1 MSHNE
6 FHNLREKL
14 YDVQMPVEADLWQD
28 IEATMRRR
36 RLRRMLYYASSVAA
50 VVLLALLLLLPGGEI
65 GQPQGKTLVAEA
77 VSGVEPSE
85 VAVVEVAEPA
95 SETAADVVAEP
106 AAAAVV
112 AESAGAM
119 EVSGAETVPAA
130 ELGYATPVGNT
141 ASEEKAASKVNV
153 ASEAVA
159 SEVGTNAVA
168 EADVQEAVAV
178 QTQAVAPQERRAA
191 IALADDILEFWDERE
206 RGNRGYTLAF
216 SQGIMPGSSASVA
229 GSRVMASSAF
239 GGALEH
245 SHMVEQVSDTK
256 YSLPVNA
263 GLQIQFPVGENMAV
277 GIGVNYSMLKSK
289 YDCLIDKVHY
299 GVKQKLH
306 YIGVPVNVY
315 GLVVERNNFSFYVN
329 AGVTLEKGIRAV
341 YELNSYRDSQKYR
354 TDIEGVQFSINAGLG
369 VEYKFGN
376 AVGLYFEPNLVYYTN
391 SEVMYS
397 IRTDQPFQVKADIGF
412 RFHF

>member
-36 RLRRMLYYASSVAA
+36 RVRRVLYYASSVAA
-50 VVLLALLLLLPGGEI
+50 VVLLALLLLLPGREV
-65 GQPQGKTLVAEA
+65 GQPQVQTLVAEA
-77 VSGVEPSE
+77 VSDKVPSE
-85 VAVVEVAEPA
+85 VAAVVVAEPD
-95 SETAADVVAEP
+95 SEVAAVAELSAAADVVAEP
-106 AAAAVV
+106 
-112 AESAGAM
+112 AGAM
-119 EVSGAETVPAA
+119 EVSGAE
-130 ELGYATPVGNT
+130 
-141 ASEEKAASKVNV
+141 
-153 ASEAVA
+153 AVA
-159 SEVGTNAVA
+159 SEVGKNAVA
-168 EADVQEAVAV
+168 ETDAQEAIAV
-178 QTQAVAPQERRAA
+178 QTQAVAPKERRAA
-191 IALADDILEFWDERE
+191 MALADDILEFGDERE

-216 SQGIMPGSSASVA
+216 SQGIMPGSAASVA

-277 GIGVNYSMLKSK
+277 GVGLNYSMLKSK

-299 GVKQKLH
+299 NVKQKLH
-306 YIGVPVNVY
+306 YIGIPVNVY

>member
-50 VVLLALLLLLPGGEI
+50 VVLLALLLLLPEGDTA
-65 GQPQGKTLVAEA
+65 QTQSQGLVAEA
-77 VSGVEPSE
+77 VSLVETE
-85 VAVVEVAEPA
+85 VAAEEVA
-95 SETAADVVAEP
+95 
-106 AAAAVV
+106 AVTKPGHAV
-112 AESAGAM
+112 
-119 EVSGAETVPAA
+119 
-130 ELGYATPVGNT
+130 PVGNIVPV
-141 ASEEKAASKVNV
+141 EKAVPEEIFAHPVNV
-153 ASEAVA
+153 
-159 SEVGTNAVA
+159 VA
-168 EADVQEAVAV
+168 EADAATDAATDAGNGTVAQGTVAQEAAEAVQPQTFAVQERKPVM
-178 QTQAVAPQERRAA
+178 
-191 IALADDILEFWDERE
+191 ALADDILESGDGRD
-206 RGNRGYTLAF
+206 RGGRGYTLAF
-216 SQGIMPGSSASVA
+216 SQGIIPGSSASVA

-263 GLQIQFPVGENMAV
+263 GLQIQFPVGETMAV

-299 GVKQKLH
+299 NVKQKLH
-306 YIGVPVNVY
+306 YIGIPVNVY
-315 GLVVERNNFSFYVN
+315 GLIVERNSFSFYVN
-329 AGVTLEKGIRAV
+329 AGITLEKGVRAV
-341 YELNSYRDSQKYR
+341 YELNSYRESSTYR
-354 TDIEGVQFSINAGLG
+354 TDIEGVQFSMNAGLG
-369 VEYKFGN
+369 VEYKFSN

>member
-1 MSHNE
+1 
-6 FHNLREKL
+6 
-14 YDVQMPVEADLWQD
+14 
-28 IEATMRRR
+28 
-36 RLRRMLYYASSVAA
+36 
-50 VVLLALLLLLPGGEI
+50 
-65 GQPQGKTLVAEA
+65 
-77 VSGVEPSE
+77 
-85 VAVVEVAEPA
+85 
-95 SETAADVVAEP
+95 
-106 AAAAVV
+106 
-112 AESAGAM
+112 
-119 EVSGAETVPAA
+119 
-130 ELGYATPVGNT
+130 
-141 ASEEKAASKVNV
+141 
-153 ASEAVA
+153 
-159 SEVGTNAVA
+159 
-168 EADVQEAVAV
+168 
-178 QTQAVAPQERRAA
+178 
-191 IALADDILEFWDERE
+191 
-206 RGNRGYTLAF
+206 
-216 SQGIMPGSSASVA
+216 
-229 GSRVMASSAF
+229 
-239 GGALEH
+239 
-245 SHMVEQVSDTK
+245 MVEHVSDTK

-277 GIGVNYSMLKSK
+277 GVGVNYSMLKSK

-299 GVKQKLH
+299 NVKQKLH

-354 TDIEGVQFSINAGLG
+354 ADIEGVQFSINAGLG

>member
-36 RLRRMLYYASSVAA
+36 RVRRVLYYASSVAA
-50 VVLLALLLLLPGGEI
+50 VVLLALLLLLPGREV
-65 GQPQGKTLVAEA
+65 GQPQVQTLVAEA
-77 VSGVEPSE
+77 VSDKVPSE
-85 VAVVEVAEPA
+85 VAAV
-95 SETAADVVAEP
+95 VVAEP
-106 AAAAVV
+106 AAEVAAVAEPAADV
-112 AESAGAM
+112 AAEPAGAM
-119 EVSGAETVPAA
+119 EVSGAE
-130 ELGYATPVGNT
+130 
-141 ASEEKAASKVNV
+141 
-153 ASEAVA
+153 AVA
-159 SEVGTNAVA
+159 SEVGKNADA
-168 EADVQEAVAV
+168 ETDAQEAIAV
-178 QTQAVAPQERRAA
+178 QTQAVAPQERKAA
-191 IALADDILEFWDERE
+191 MALADDILEFGDERE

-216 SQGIMPGSSASVA
+216 SQGIMPGSAASVA

-277 GIGVNYSMLKSK
+277 GVGVNYSMLKSK

-299 GVKQKLH
+299 NVKQKLH

-354 TDIEGVQFSINAGLG
+354 ADIEGVQFSINAGLG

>member
-65 GQPQGKTLVAEA
+65 GQPHGKTLVAEA

-85 VAVVEVAEPA
+85 VAASVAE
-95 SETAADVVAEP
+95 AAGV
-106 AAAAVV
+106 
-112 AESAGAM
+112 M
-119 EVSGAETVPAA
+119 EASGAEAVPAA
-130 ELGYATPVGNT
+130 ELGYAVHVGNT
-141 ASEEKAASKVNV
+141 ASAEKAASHVDV
-153 ASEAVA
+153 AEEADAVLVKDIAPVRDGAADAAA
-159 SEVGTNAVA
+159 SEVGNNAVA
-168 EADVQEAVAV
+168 ETDAQEAVAV
-178 QTQAVAPQERRAA
+178 QPQAVAPQERRAA
-191 IALADDILEFWDERE
+191 MALADDILEFGDERE

-277 GIGVNYSMLKSK
+277 GVGVNYSMLKSK

-299 GVKQKLH
+299 NVKQKLH

-315 GLVVERNNFSFYVN
+315 GLVVERNNFGFYVN

-354 TDIEGVQFSINAGLG
+354 ADIEGVQFSMNAGLG
-369 VEYKFGN
+369 VEYKFSN

>member
-28 IEATMRRR
+28 IEATLRRR
-36 RLRRMLYYASSVAA
+36 RMRRMLYYASSVAA

-65 GQPQGKTLVAEA
+65 GQPQGQTLVAEA
-77 VSGVEPSE
+77 VSDKVPSE
-85 VAVVEVAEPA
+85 VAAV
-95 SETAADVVAEP
+95 VVAEP
-106 AAAAVV
+106 
-112 AESAGAM
+112 AGAM
-119 EVSGAETVPAA
+119 EVSGAEAVPAA
-130 ELGYATPVGNT
+130 ELGYAAPVGNT
-141 ASEEKAASKVNV
+141 APEVGKNAVVETDAQ
-153 ASEAVA
+153 EAVA
-159 SEVGTNAVA
+159 SEVGKNAVA
-168 EADVQEAVAV
+168 ETDAQEAVAV
-178 QTQAVAPQERRAA
+178 QTRAVAPKERRAA
-191 IALADDILEFWDERE
+191 MALADDILEFGDERE

-216 SQGIMPGSSASVA
+216 SQGIMPGSAASVA

-245 SHMVEQVSDTK
+245 SHMVEHVSDTK

-277 GIGVNYSMLKSK
+277 GVGVNYSMLKSK

-299 GVKQKLH
+299 NVKQKLH
-306 YIGVPVNVY
+306 YIGIPVNVY

-354 TDIEGVQFSINAGLG
+354 ADIEGVQFSINAGLG

>member
-1 MSHNE
+1 
-6 FHNLREKL
+6 
-14 YDVQMPVEADLWQD
+14 
-28 IEATMRRR
+28 
-36 RLRRMLYYASSVAA
+36 
-50 VVLLALLLLLPGGEI
+50 
-65 GQPQGKTLVAEA
+65 
-77 VSGVEPSE
+77 
-85 VAVVEVAEPA
+85 
-95 SETAADVVAEP
+95 
-106 AAAAVV
+106 
-112 AESAGAM
+112 
-119 EVSGAETVPAA
+119 VSGAEAVPAA
-130 ELGYATPVGNT
+130 ELGYAALVGNT

-159 SEVGTNAVA
+159 SEVGKNAVA
-168 EADVQEAVAV
+168 VADAQEAIAV
-178 QTQAVAPQERRAA
+178 QPQAVAPQERRAA
-191 IALADDILEFWDERE
+191 MALADDILEFGDERE

-216 SQGIMPGSSASVA
+216 SQGIMPGSAASVA

-277 GIGVNYSMLKSK
+277 GVGVNYSMLKSK

-299 GVKQKLH
+299 NVKQKLH

-354 TDIEGVQFSINAGLG
+354 ADIEGVQFSINAGLG
-369 VEYKFGN
+369 VEYKFSS

>member
-36 RLRRMLYYASSVAA
+36 RVRRVLYYASSVAA
-50 VVLLALLLLLPGGEI
+50 VVLLALLLLLPGREI
-65 GQPQGKTLVAEA
+65 GQPQVQTLVAEA
-77 VSGVEPSE
+77 VSDKVPSE
-85 VAVVEVAEPA
+85 VAAVVVAEPD
-95 SETAADVVAEP
+95 SEAAAVAEPAADVVAEP
-106 AAAAVV
+106 A
-112 AESAGAM
+112 GTM
-119 EVSGAETVPAA
+119 EVSGAETV
-130 ELGYATPVGNT
+130 
-141 ASEEKAASKVNV
+141 
-153 ASEAVA
+153 A
-159 SEVGTNAVA
+159 SEVGKNAVA
-168 EADVQEAVAV
+168 ETDAQEAVAV
-178 QTQAVAPQERRAA
+178 QTQAVAPKERRAA
-191 IALADDILEFWDERE
+191 MALADDILEFGDERE

-216 SQGIMPGSSASVA
+216 SQGIMPGSAASVA

-277 GIGVNYSMLKSK
+277 GVGVNYSMLKSK

-299 GVKQKLH
+299 NVKQKLH

-354 TDIEGVQFSINAGLG
+354 ADIEGVQFSINAGLG

>member
-36 RLRRMLYYASSVAA
+36 RVRRVLYYASSVAA
-50 VVLLALLLLLPGGEI
+50 VVLLALLLLLPGREV
-65 GQPQGKTLVAEA
+65 GQPQVQTLVAEA
-77 VSGVEPSE
+77 VSDKVPSE
-85 VAVVEVAEPA
+85 VAVVEVAEPE
-95 SETAADVVAEP
+95 SEAAAVAEPSAAADVVAEP
-106 AAAAVV
+106 
-112 AESAGAM
+112 AGAM
-119 EVSGAETVPAA
+119 EVSGAEAVPAT
-130 ELGYATPVGNT
+130 ELGYTAPVGNT
-141 ASEEKAASKVNV
+141 ASE
-153 ASEAVA
+153 
-159 SEVGTNAVA
+159 VGKNAVA
-168 EADVQEAVAV
+168 EADTQEAVAAQS
-178 QTQAVAPQERRAA
+178 QTVAPKERRAA
-191 IALADDILEFWDERE
+191 MALADDILEFGDERE

-216 SQGIMPGSSASVA
+216 SQGIMPGSAASVA

-277 GIGVNYSMLKSK
+277 GVGVNYSMLKSK

-299 GVKQKLH
+299 NVKQKLH

-354 TDIEGVQFSINAGLG
+354 ADIEGVQFSINAGLG

>member
-65 GQPQGKTLVAEA
+65 GQPQGQTLVAEA

-95 SETAADVVAEP
+95 SETAAAVAEPSVAADVVAEP
-106 AAAAVV
+106 A
-112 AESAGAM
+112 GAM
-119 EVSGAETVPAA
+119 DVSGAETSPAA
-130 ELGYATPVGNT
+130 ELGYAASVGNT
-141 ASEEKAASKVNV
+141 ASEEKAASRVNV

-159 SEVGTNAVA
+159 SEVGKNTVA
-168 EADVQEAVAV
+168 EADAQEEVAV
-178 QTQAVAPQERRAA
+178 QPQAVAPQERRAA
-191 IALADDILEFWDERE
+191 MALADDILEFGDERE

-216 SQGIMPGSSASVA
+216 SQGIMPGSAASVA

-263 GLQIQFPVGENMAV
+263 GVQIQFPVGENMAV
-277 GIGVNYSMLKSK
+277 GVGVNYSMLKSK

-299 GVKQKLH
+299 NVKQKLH
-306 YIGVPVNVY
+306 YIGIPVNVY

-354 TDIEGVQFSINAGLG
+354 TNIEGVQFSINAGLG
-369 VEYKFGN
+369 VEYKFSN

>member
-6 FHNLREKL
+6 FHNLRDKL

-36 RLRRMLYYASSVAA
+36 RVRRVLYYASSVAA
-50 VVLLALLLLLPGGEI
+50 VVLLALLLLLPGSEV
-65 GQPQGKTLVAEA
+65 GQPQVQTLVAEA
-77 VSGVEPSE
+77 VSGKVPSE
-85 VAVVEVAEPA
+85 IAAVVVAEPA
-95 SETAADVVAEP
+95 AEVAAVAEPAADVVAEP
-106 AAAAVV
+106 A
-112 AESAGAM
+112 GTM
-119 EVSGAETVPAA
+119 EVSGAETV
-130 ELGYATPVGNT
+130 
-141 ASEEKAASKVNV
+141 
-153 ASEAVA
+153 A
-159 SEVGTNAVA
+159 SEVGKNAVA
-168 EADVQEAVAV
+168 ETAAQEAVAV
-178 QTQAVAPQERRAA
+178 QTRAVAPKERRAA
-191 IALADDILEFWDERE
+191 MALADDILEFGDERE

-216 SQGIMPGSSASVA
+216 SQGIMPGSAASVA

-245 SHMVEQVSDTK
+245 SHMVEHVSDTK

-277 GIGVNYSMLKSK
+277 GVGVNYSMLKSK

-299 GVKQKLH
+299 NVKQKLH
-306 YIGVPVNVY
+306 YIGIPVNVY

-354 TDIEGVQFSINAGLG
+354 ADIEGVQFSINAGLG

>member
-6 FHNLREKL
+6 FHNLRDKL

-36 RLRRMLYYASSVAA
+36 RVRRVLCYASSVAA
-50 VVLLALLLLLPGGEI
+50 VVLLALLLLLPGGES
-65 GQPQGKTLVAEA
+65 GQPQVQTLVAEA
-77 VSGVEPSE
+77 VSDKVPSE
-85 VAVVEVAEPA
+85 VAAVAEPSSA
-95 SETAADVVAEP
+95 VDVVAEP
-106 AAAAVV
+106 
-112 AESAGAM
+112 AGAM
-119 EVSGAETVPAA
+119 EVSGAEAVPAA
-130 ELGYATPVGNT
+130 ELGYRAPVGNT

-159 SEVGTNAVA
+159 SEVGKNAVA
-168 EADVQEAVAV
+168 ETDAQEAVAAQS
-178 QTQAVAPQERRAA
+178 QTVAPKERRAA
-191 IALADDILEFWDERE
+191 MALADDILEFGDE

-216 SQGIMPGSSASVA
+216 SQGIMPGSAASVA

-277 GIGVNYSMLKSK
+277 GVGVNYSMLKSK

-299 GVKQKLH
+299 NVKQKLH

-354 TDIEGVQFSINAGLG
+354 ADIEGVQFSINAGLG
-369 VEYKFGN
+369 VEYRFGN

>member
-28 IEATMRRR
+28 IEATLRRR
-36 RLRRMLYYASSVAA
+36 RMRRMLYYASSVAA
-50 VVLLALLLLLPGGEI
+50 VVLLALLLLLPGGES
-65 GQPQGKTLVAEA
+65 GQPQVQTLVAEA
-77 VSGVEPSE
+77 VSDKVPSE
-85 VAVVEVAEPA
+85 VAAVVVAEPD
-95 SETAADVVAEP
+95 SEVAAVAELSAAADVVAEP
-106 AAAAVV
+106 
-112 AESAGAM
+112 AGAM
-119 EVSGAETVPAA
+119 EVSGAEASPAA
-130 ELGYATPVGNT
+130 
-141 ASEEKAASKVNV
+141 
-153 ASEAVA
+153 
-159 SEVGTNAVA
+159 
-168 EADVQEAVAV
+168 QEAVAV
-178 QTQAVAPQERRAA
+178 QTRAVAPKERRAA
-191 IALADDILEFWDERE
+191 MALADDILEFGDERE

-216 SQGIMPGSSASVA
+216 SQGIMPGSAASVA

-245 SHMVEQVSDTK
+245 SHMVEHVSDTK

-277 GIGVNYSMLKSK
+277 GVGVNYSMLKSK

-299 GVKQKLH
+299 NVKQKLH
-306 YIGVPVNVY
+306 YIGIPVNVY

-354 TDIEGVQFSINAGLG
+354 ADIEGVQFSINAGLG

>member
-65 GQPQGKTLVAEA
+65 GQPQGQTLVAEA

-95 SETAADVVAEP
+95 SETAAAVAEPSAAADVVAEP
-106 AAAAVV
+106 A
-112 AESAGAM
+112 GTM
-119 EVSGAETVPAA
+119 EVSGAEVVPAA
-130 ELGYATPVGNT
+130 ELGYTAPVGNT
-141 ASEEKAASKVNV
+141 ASE
-153 ASEAVA
+153 
-159 SEVGTNAVA
+159 VGKNAVA
-168 EADVQEAVAV
+168 EADAQEAVAV
-178 QTQAVAPQERRAA
+178 QPQAVAPKERRAA
-191 IALADDILEFWDERE
+191 MALADDILEFGDERE

-216 SQGIMPGSSASVA
+216 SQGIMPGSAASVA

-263 GLQIQFPVGENMAV
+263 GVQIQFPVGENMAV
-277 GIGVNYSMLKSK
+277 GVGVNYSMLKSK

-299 GVKQKLH
+299 NVKQKLH
-306 YIGVPVNVY
+306 YIGIPVNVY

-354 TDIEGVQFSINAGLG
+354 TNIEGVQFSINAGLG
-369 VEYKFGN
+369 VEYKFSN

>member
-36 RLRRMLYYASSVAA
+36 RVRRVLYYASSVAA
-50 VVLLALLLLLPGGEI
+50 VVLLALLLLLPGREV
-65 GQPQGKTLVAEA
+65 GQPQVQTLVAEA
-77 VSGVEPSE
+77 VSDKVPSE
-85 VAVVEVAEPA
+85 VAVVEVAEPD
-95 SETAADVVAEP
+95 SEAAAVAEPSAAADVVAEP
-106 AAAAVV
+106 
-112 AESAGAM
+112 AGAM
-119 EVSGAETVPAA
+119 EVSGAEAVPAT
-130 ELGYATPVGNT
+130 ELGYTAPVGNT
-141 ASEEKAASKVNV
+141 ASE
-153 ASEAVA
+153 
-159 SEVGTNAVA
+159 VGKNAVA
-168 EADVQEAVAV
+168 EADTQEAVAAQS
-178 QTQAVAPQERRAA
+178 QTVAPKERRAA
-191 IALADDILEFWDERE
+191 MALADDILEFGDERE

-216 SQGIMPGSSASVA
+216 SQGIMPGSAASVA

-277 GIGVNYSMLKSK
+277 GVGVNYSMLKSK

-299 GVKQKLH
+299 NVKQKLH

-354 TDIEGVQFSINAGLG
+354 ADIEGVQFSINAGLG

>member
-36 RLRRMLYYASSVAA
+36 RMRRMLYYASSVAA
-50 VVLLALLLLLPGGEI
+50 VVLLVLLLLLPGGEI
-65 GQPQGKTLVAEA
+65 GQPQGQTLVAEA
-77 VSGVEPSE
+77 VSDKVPSE
-85 VAVVEVAEPA
+85 VAAVVVAEPA
-95 SETAADVVAEP
+95 AEVAAVAEPSAAADVVAEP
-106 AAAAVV
+106 
-112 AESAGAM
+112 AGAM
-119 EVSGAETVPAA
+119 EVSGAEVVPVA
-130 ELGYATPVGNT
+130 ELGYTAPVGNT

-159 SEVGTNAVA
+159 SEVGKNAVA
-168 EADVQEAVAV
+168 EADAQEAVAAQS
-178 QTQAVAPQERRAA
+178 QTVAPKERRAA
-191 IALADDILEFWDERE
+191 MALADDILEFGDERE

-216 SQGIMPGSSASVA
+216 SQGIMPGSAASVA

-277 GIGVNYSMLKSK
+277 GVGVNYSMLKSK

-299 GVKQKLH
+299 NVKQKLH

-354 TDIEGVQFSINAGLG
+354 ADIEGVQFSINAGLG

>member
-50 VVLLALLLLLPGGEI
+50 VVLLALLLLLPEGDTA
-65 GQPQGKTLVAEA
+65 QTQSQDLVAEA
-77 VSGVEPSE
+77 VSLVETE
-85 VAVVEVAEPA
+85 VAAEEVA
-95 SETAADVVAEP
+95 
-106 AAAAVV
+106 AVTKPGHAV
-112 AESAGAM
+112 
-119 EVSGAETVPAA
+119 
-130 ELGYATPVGNT
+130 PVGNIVPV
-141 ASEEKAASKVNV
+141 EKAVPEEIFAYPVNV
-153 ASEAVA
+153 
-159 SEVGTNAVA
+159 VA
-168 EADVQEAVAV
+168 EADAATDAAIDAGNGTVAQGTVAQEAAAVQPQTFAVQERKSAM
-178 QTQAVAPQERRAA
+178 
-191 IALADDILEFWDERE
+191 ALADDILESGDGRE
-206 RGNRGYTLAF
+206 RGGRGYTLAF
-216 SQGIMPGSSASVA
+216 SQGIIPGSSASVA

-263 GLQIQFPVGENMAV
+263 GLQIQFPVGETMAV

-299 GVKQKLH
+299 NVKQKLH
-306 YIGVPVNVY
+306 YIGIPVNVY
-315 GLVVERNNFSFYVN
+315 GLIVERNSFSFYVN
-329 AGVTLEKGIRAV
+329 AGITLEKGVRAV
-341 YELNSYRDSQKYR
+341 YELNSYRESSTYR
-354 TDIEGVQFSINAGLG
+354 TDIEGVQFSMNAGLG
-369 VEYKFGN
+369 VEYKFSN

>member
-36 RLRRMLYYASSVAA
+36 RMRRMLYYASSVAA
-50 VVLLALLLLLPGGEI
+50 VVLLALLLLLPGREV
-65 GQPQGKTLVAEA
+65 GQPQVQTLVAEA
-77 VSGVEPSE
+77 VSDKVPSE
-85 VAVVEVAEPA
+85 VAAVVVAEPD
-95 SETAADVVAEP
+95 SEVAAVAELSAAADVVAEP
-106 AAAAVV
+106 
-112 AESAGAM
+112 AGAM
-119 EVSGAETVPAA
+119 EVSGAEAVPAA
-130 ELGYATPVGNT
+130 ELGYRAPVGNT

-159 SEVGTNAVA
+159 SEVGKNAVA
-168 EADVQEAVAV
+168 ETDAQEAVAAQS
-178 QTQAVAPQERRAA
+178 QTVAPKERRAA
-191 IALADDILEFWDERE
+191 MALADDILEFGDERE

-216 SQGIMPGSSASVA
+216 SQGIMPGSAASVA

-277 GIGVNYSMLKSK
+277 GVGVNYSMLKSK

-299 GVKQKLH
+299 NVKQKLH

-329 AGVTLEKGIRAV
+329 AGINLEKGIRAV

-354 TDIEGVQFSINAGLG
+354 ADIEGVQFSINAGLG
-369 VEYKFGN
+369 VEYKFSN

>member
-28 IEATMRRR
+28 IEATLRRR
-36 RLRRMLYYASSVAA
+36 RMRRMLYYASSVAA
-50 VVLLALLLLLPGGEI
+50 VVLLALLLLLPGGES
-65 GQPQGKTLVAEA
+65 GQPQVQTLVAEA
-77 VSGVEPSE
+77 VSDKVPSE
-85 VAVVEVAEPA
+85 VAAVVVAEPD
-95 SETAADVVAEP
+95 SEVAAVAELSAAADVVAEP
-106 AAAAVV
+106 
-112 AESAGAM
+112 AGAM
-119 EVSGAETVPAA
+119 EVSGAEASPAA
-130 ELGYATPVGNT
+130 ELGYTAPVGNT
-141 ASEEKAASKVNV
+141 AP
-153 ASEAVA
+153 
-159 SEVGTNAVA
+159 EVGKNAVA
-168 EADVQEAVAV
+168 ETDAQEAVAV
-178 QTQAVAPQERRAA
+178 QTRAVAPKERRAA
-191 IALADDILEFWDERE
+191 MALVDDILEFGDERERE

-216 SQGIMPGSSASVA
+216 SQGIMPGSAASVA

-277 GIGVNYSMLKSK
+277 GVGVNYSMLKSK

-299 GVKQKLH
+299 NVKQKLH
-306 YIGVPVNVY
+306 YIGIPVNVY

-354 TDIEGVQFSINAGLG
+354 ADIEGVQFSINAGLG
-369 VEYKFGN
+369 VEYKFSS

>member
-1 MSHNE
+1 
-6 FHNLREKL
+6 
-14 YDVQMPVEADLWQD
+14 MPVEADLWQD
-28 IEATMRRR
+28 IESTMRRR
-36 RLRRMLYYASSVAA
+36 RVRRLLCYASSVAA
-50 VVLLALLLLLPGGEI
+50 VVVLALLLLLPGREV
-65 GQPQGKTLVAEA
+65 GQPQVQTLVAEA
-77 VSGVEPSE
+77 VSDKVPSE
-85 VAVVEVAEPA
+85 VAVVEVVEPDSEAAAVAEPSA
-95 SETAADVVAEP
+95 AADVVAEP
-106 AAAAVV
+106 
-112 AESAGAM
+112 AGAM
-119 EVSGAETVPAA
+119 EVSGAEMSPAA
-130 ELGYATPVGNT
+130 ELGYTAPVGNN
-141 ASEEKAASKVNV
+141 ASAEKAAFQVNATADA
-153 ASEAVA
+153 ASGA
-159 SEVGTNAVA
+159 GKDAVA
-168 EADVQEAVAV
+168 EAAAQEAVAV
-178 QTQAVAPQERRAA
+178 QTQAVAPQERKAA
-191 IALADDILEFWDERE
+191 MALADDILELGDGSE

-216 SQGIMPGSSASVA
+216 SQGIMPGSAASVA

-263 GLQIQFPVGENMAV
+263 GLQIQFPIGENMAV

-299 GVKQKLH
+299 SVKQKLH
-306 YIGVPVNVY
+306 YIGIPVNVY

-329 AGVTLEKGIRAV
+329 AGINLEKGVRAV
-341 YELNSYRDSQKYR
+341 YELSSYRDSQTYR
-354 TDIEGVQFSINAGLG
+354 TDIEGVQFSMNAGLG
-369 VEYKFGN
+369 VEYKFSS

>member
-36 RLRRMLYYASSVAA
+36 RMRRMLYYASSVAA
-50 VVLLALLLLLPGGEI
+50 VVLLALLLLLPGREV
-65 GQPQGKTLVAEA
+65 GQPQVQTLVAEA
-77 VSGVEPSE
+77 VSDKVPSE
-85 VAVVEVAEPA
+85 VAAVVVAEPD
-95 SETAADVVAEP
+95 SEVAAVAELSAAADVVAEP
-106 AAAAVV
+106 
-112 AESAGAM
+112 AGAM
-119 EVSGAETVPAA
+119 EVSGAEAVPAA
-130 ELGYATPVGNT
+130 ELGYTAPVGNT

-168 EADVQEAVAV
+168 EADAQEAVAAQS
-178 QTQAVAPQERRAA
+178 QTVAPKERRAA
-191 IALADDILEFWDERE
+191 MALADDILEFGDERE

-216 SQGIMPGSSASVA
+216 SQGIMPGSAASVA

-277 GIGVNYSMLKSK
+277 GVGVNYSMLKSK

-299 GVKQKLH
+299 NVKQKLH

-329 AGVTLEKGIRAV
+329 AGINLEKGIRAV

-354 TDIEGVQFSINAGLG
+354 ADIEGVQFSINAGLG
-369 VEYKFGN
+369 VEYKFSN

>member
-36 RLRRMLYYASSVAA
+36 RVRRVLYYASSVAA
-50 VVLLALLLLLPGGEI
+50 VVLLPLLLLLPGSEV
-65 GQPQGKTLVAEA
+65 GQPQVQTLVAEA
-77 VSGVEPSE
+77 VSGKVPSE
-85 VAVVEVAEPA
+85 IAAV
-95 SETAADVVAEP
+95 VVAEP
-106 AAAAVV
+106 
-112 AESAGAM
+112 AGAM
-119 EVSGAETVPAA
+119 EVSGAEAVPAA
-130 ELGYATPVGNT
+130 ELGYAAPVGNT
-141 ASEEKAASKVNV
+141 APEEKAASKVNV

-159 SEVGTNAVA
+159 SEVGKNAVA
-168 EADVQEAVAV
+168 ETAAQEAVAV
-178 QTQAVAPQERRAA
+178 ETRAVAPKERRAA
-191 IALADDILEFWDERE
+191 MALADDILEFGDERE

-216 SQGIMPGSSASVA
+216 SQGIMPGSAASVA

-245 SHMVEQVSDTK
+245 SHMVEHVSDTK

-277 GIGVNYSMLKSK
+277 GVGVNYSMLKSK

-299 GVKQKLH
+299 NVKQKLH
-306 YIGVPVNVY
+306 YIGIPVNVY

-354 TDIEGVQFSINAGLG
+354 ADIEGVQFSINAGLG

>member
-36 RLRRMLYYASSVAA
+36 RMRRMLYYASSVAA
-50 VVLLALLLLLPGGEI
+50 VVLLALLLLLPGREV
-65 GQPQGKTLVAEA
+65 GQPQVQTLVAEA
-77 VSGVEPSE
+77 VSDKVPSE
-85 VAVVEVAEPA
+85 VAAVVVAEPD
-95 SETAADVVAEP
+95 SEVAAVAELSAAADVVAEP
-106 AAAAVV
+106 
-112 AESAGAM
+112 AGAM
-119 EVSGAETVPAA
+119 EVSGAEAVPAA
-130 ELGYATPVGNT
+130 ELGYTAPVGNT

-168 EADVQEAVAV
+168 EADAQEAVAAQS
-178 QTQAVAPQERRAA
+178 QTVAPKERRAA
-191 IALADDILEFWDERE
+191 MALADDILEFGDERE

-216 SQGIMPGSSASVA
+216 SQGIMPGSVASVA

-277 GIGVNYSMLKSK
+277 GVGVNYSMLKSK

-299 GVKQKLH
+299 NVKQKLH

-329 AGVTLEKGIRAV
+329 AGINLEKGIRAV

-354 TDIEGVQFSINAGLG
+354 ADIEGVQFSINAGLG
-369 VEYKFGN
+369 VEYKFSN

>member
-6 FHNLREKL
+6 FHNLRDKL

-36 RLRRMLYYASSVAA
+36 RVRRVLYYASSVAA
-50 VVLLALLLLLPGGEI
+50 VVLLALLLLLPGSEV
-65 GQPQGKTLVAEA
+65 GQPQVQTLVAEA
-77 VSGVEPSE
+77 VSGKVPSE
-85 VAVVEVAEPA
+85 IAAVVVAEPA
-95 SETAADVVAEP
+95 AEVAAVAEPAADVVAEP
-106 AAAAVV
+106 A
-112 AESAGAM
+112 GTM
-119 EVSGAETVPAA
+119 EVSGAETV
-130 ELGYATPVGNT
+130 
-141 ASEEKAASKVNV
+141 
-153 ASEAVA
+153 A
-159 SEVGTNAVA
+159 SEVGKNAVA
-168 EADVQEAVAV
+168 EADAQEAVAAQS
-178 QTQAVAPQERRAA
+178 QTVAPKERRAA
-191 IALADDILEFWDERE
+191 MALADDILEFGDERE

-216 SQGIMPGSSASVA
+216 SQGIMPGSAASVA

-277 GIGVNYSMLKSK
+277 GVGVNYSMLKSK

-299 GVKQKLH
+299 NVKQKLH

-354 TDIEGVQFSINAGLG
+354 ADIEGVQFSINAGLG

>member
-36 RLRRMLYYASSVAA
+36 RVRRVLYYASSVAA
-50 VVLLALLLLLPGGEI
+50 VVLLALLLLLPGREI
-65 GQPQGKTLVAEA
+65 GQPQVQTLVAEA
-77 VSGVEPSE
+77 VSDKVPSE
-85 VAVVEVAEPA
+85 VAAVVVAEPD
-95 SETAADVVAEP
+95 SEAAAVAEPAADVVAEP
-106 AAAAVV
+106 A
-112 AESAGAM
+112 GTM
-119 EVSGAETVPAA
+119 EVSGAETSPAA
-130 ELGYATPVGNT
+130 ELGYTAPVGNT

-159 SEVGTNAVA
+159 SEVGKNAVA
-168 EADVQEAVAV
+168 ETDAQEAVAAQS
-178 QTQAVAPQERRAA
+178 QTVAPKERRAA
-191 IALADDILEFWDERE
+191 MALADDILEFGDERE

-216 SQGIMPGSSASVA
+216 SQGIMPGSAASVA

-277 GIGVNYSMLKSK
+277 GVGVNYSMLKSK

-299 GVKQKLH
+299 NVKQKLH

-354 TDIEGVQFSINAGLG
+354 ADIEGVQFSINAGLG

>member
-28 IEATMRRR
+28 IEATLRRR
-36 RLRRMLYYASSVAA
+36 RMRRMLYYVSSVAA
-50 VVLLALLLLLPGGEI
+50 VVLLVLLLLLPGGEI
-65 GQPQGKTLVAEA
+65 GQPQGQTLVAEA
-77 VSGVEPSE
+77 VPVMESSE
-85 VAVVEVAEPA
+85 TAASVAEPA
-95 SETAADVVAEP
+95 GV
-106 AAAAVV
+106 
-112 AESAGAM
+112 M
-119 EVSGAETVPAA
+119 EASGAEAVPAA
-130 ELGYATPVGNT
+130 KLGYAVPVGNT
-141 ASEEKAASKVNV
+141 ASAEKAASNADVAEEADVVPVNDIATV
-153 ASEAVA
+153 KDGAADAAA
-159 SEVGTNAVA
+159 SEVGKNAIA
-168 EADVQEAVAV
+168 EAAVQEEVAAQP
-178 QTQAVAPQERRAA
+178 QTVAPQERRVAM
-191 IALADDILEFWDERE
+191 ALADDILEFGDESE

-216 SQGIMPGSSASVA
+216 SQGIMPGSAASVA

-277 GIGVNYSMLKSK
+277 GVGVNYSMLKSK

-299 GVKQKLH
+299 NVKQKLH

-354 TDIEGVQFSINAGLG
+354 ADIEGVQFSINAGLG

>member
-95 SETAADVVAEP
+95 SETAA
-106 AAAAVV
+106 AVV
-112 AESAGAM
+112 EPAGAM
-119 EVSGAETVPAA
+119 EVSGAETSPAA
-130 ELGYATPVGNT
+130 ELGYTAPVGNT

-153 ASEAVA
+153 ASETVA
-159 SEVGTNAVA
+159 SEVGKNAVA
-168 EADVQEAVAV
+168 ETDAQETVAV

-191 IALADDILEFWDERE
+191 MALADDILEFGDERE
-206 RGNRGYTLAF
+206 RGKRGYTLVF
-216 SQGIMPGSSASVA
+216 SQGIMPGSTASVA

-277 GIGVNYSMLKSK
+277 GVGINYSMLKSK

-299 GVKQKLH
+299 NVKQKLH
-306 YIGVPVNVY
+306 YIGIPVNVY
-315 GLVVERNNFSFYVN
+315 GHVVERNNFSFYVN
-329 AGVTLEKGIRAV
+329 AGITLEKGIRAV

-354 TDIEGVQFSINAGLG
+354 ADIEGVQFSINAGLG
-369 VEYKFGN
+369 VEYKFSN

-391 SEVMYS
+391 SKVMYS

>member
-28 IEATMRRR
+28 IEATLRRR
-36 RLRRMLYYASSVAA
+36 RMRRMLYYASSVAA
-50 VVLLALLLLLPGGEI
+50 VVLLALLLLLPGREV
-65 GQPQGKTLVAEA
+65 GQPQVQTLVAEA
-77 VSGVEPSE
+77 VSDKVPSE
-85 VAVVEVAEPA
+85 V
-95 SETAADVVAEP
+95 AADVVAEP
-106 AAAAVV
+106 
-112 AESAGAM
+112 AGAM
-119 EVSGAETVPAA
+119 EVSGAEEVPAA
-130 ELGYATPVGNT
+130 ELGYAAPVGNT

-159 SEVGTNAVA
+159 SEVGKNAVVETDA
-168 EADVQEAVAV
+168 QEAVAV
-178 QTQAVAPQERRAA
+178 QTQAVAPKERRAA
-191 IALADDILEFWDERE
+191 MALADDILEFGDERE

-216 SQGIMPGSSASVA
+216 SQGIMPGSAASVA

-277 GIGVNYSMLKSK
+277 GVGVNYSMLKSK

-299 GVKQKLH
+299 NVKQKLH

-354 TDIEGVQFSINAGLG
+354 ADIEGVQFSINAGLG

>member
-65 GQPQGKTLVAEA
+65 GQPQVQTLVAEA
-77 VSGVEPSE
+77 VSDKVPSE
-85 VAVVEVAEPA
+85 VAA
-95 SETAADVVAEP
+95 VAEP
-106 AAAAVV
+106 AAAAAVV
-112 AESAGAM
+112 EPAGAM
-119 EVSGAETVPAA
+119 EVSGAETSPAA
-130 ELGYATPVGNT
+130 ELGYAAPVGNT

-153 ASEAVA
+153 ASEADA
-159 SEVGTNAVA
+159 
-168 EADVQEAVAV
+168 QEEVAV
-178 QTQAVAPQERRAA
+178 QPQAVAPQERRAA
-191 IALADDILEFWDERE
+191 MALADDILEFGDERE

-216 SQGIMPGSSASVA
+216 SQGIMPGSAASVA

-263 GLQIQFPVGENMAV
+263 GLQIQFPIGENMAV
-277 GIGVNYSMLKSK
+277 GVGVNYSMLKSK

-299 GVKQKLH
+299 NVKQKLH

-354 TDIEGVQFSINAGLG
+354 ADIEGVQFSINAGLG